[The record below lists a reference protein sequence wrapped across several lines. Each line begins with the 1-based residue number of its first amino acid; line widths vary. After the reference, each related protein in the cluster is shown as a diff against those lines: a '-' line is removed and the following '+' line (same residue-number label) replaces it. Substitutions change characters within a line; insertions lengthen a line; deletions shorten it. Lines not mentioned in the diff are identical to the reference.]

1 MRNSGQGSREQENLQ
16 WTMVTNLCLEMEMGN
31 SRKEGED
38 KPAENESNVETGI
51 KVMNLLSSLQN

>member
-1 MRNSGQGSREQENLQ
+1 
-16 WTMVTNLCLEMEMGN
+16 MVTNLCLEMEMGN

-51 KVMNLLSSLQN
+51 KVMNLLSLLRN